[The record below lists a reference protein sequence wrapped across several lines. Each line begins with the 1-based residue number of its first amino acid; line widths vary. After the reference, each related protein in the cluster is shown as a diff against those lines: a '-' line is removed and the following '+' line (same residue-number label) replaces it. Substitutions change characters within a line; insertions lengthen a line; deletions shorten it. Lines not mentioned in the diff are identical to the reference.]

1 MTIKMT
7 TEEAGEIVII
17 EAECRNFRIKI
28 RVVVFSFLPMSL
40 CQLCYS

>member
-7 TEEAGEIVII
+7 TEEAGEIAII
-17 EAECRNFRIKI
+17 EAKCRNFRIEI
-28 RVVVFSFLPMSL
+28 RVLFFSFLLMSL